1 MKARLSSLHLSRA
14 AVYGWLSGN
23 HISAHVAARGGVTE
37 HVAEV
42 PPVPEASFQQLNH
55 QPDCHVRQLRSA
67 TPWPRPEMRRATR
80 LPGRAKSQKP
90 TARTALQGFELRDG
104 DLGTPAQELAD
115 LRRSGETTLKNER
128 FLRQRLNSGRLDRW
142 ACRFLT
148 AVDSLD

>member
-1 MKARLSSLHLSRA
+1 MRLS
-14 AVYGWLSGN
+14 
-23 HISAHVAARGGVTE
+23 
-37 HVAEV
+37 
-42 PPVPEASFQQLNH
+42 
-55 QPDCHVRQLRSA
+55 
-67 TPWPRPEMRRATR
+67 
-80 LPGRAKSQKP
+80 GRAKSQKP
-90 TARTALQGFELRDG
+90 TARTVLQGFELRDG